1 VSKLF
6 VNLQVKGKKM
16 KYFLHFLFLLFSIL
30 ILIGCG
36 KNSPAPKYSVNPS
49 SNAALLD
56 SVDILDSLVNVT
68 KPNNHAK
75 SFSYAKQ
82 AMALGLR
89 EHNPEVLAKAFI
101 LMGIVYIN
109 KRNDS
114 SYFYYSEAMK
124 IVEKLNLST
133 LKPYL
138 FYNFSTLYNASHDY
152 KITTILLDSA
162 IMFAA
167 KEKAFVVLSN
177 TYNSL
182 GSLKFNLHDDKGAK
196 AMFDSSYKI
205 AEKYKLFKQMGV
217 SLGNLGLFEPN
228 PIKSIQIQQ
237 QAIRLLEKS
246 NGTEEAKALIL
257 INIGSRFTVPD
268 SSVKYFKSAIHSVDS
283 GGSNEV
289 KMSALN
295 NLAYSYLD
303 KKDFYNAEM
312 CLIGEA
318 IPIAENENNLDW
330 MSTLYDSY
338 ADVLKSQGR
347 LDDAFTFEKKAN
359 RYREEADKSQASDQI
374 RLLGALLDVKN
385 KELKIET
392 YKKEIQNKEN
402 RIQKMKFL
410 FVSFL
415 LLVGGIVFIT
425 LWIIQRKKLK
435 LQKQLVVSA
444 KRIID
449 AEENLKGRLAMELH
463 DMVSPLY
470 TQMLRQIESTDIQD
484 PSTKDELH
492 IKLTQL
498 ADRIRQISHRMNKVF
513 IEQLT
518 FVELVKG
525 ACEDMQYLT
534 DIPIKLVILQDPIEL
549 TPEMGIHL
557 FRIIQELLANAVKYV
572 TKGVINLSISIE
584 FQNLYILYQDSG
596 SGFDPKRISIEGIG
610 LLNIVERA
618 KLIGGEA
625 TLTTSPGK
633 GTQWRICVPLRQ

>member
-1 VSKLF
+1 
-6 VNLQVKGKKM
+6 M
-16 KYFLHFLFLLFSIL
+16 KYFLHFLFLIFSIL

-36 KNSPAPKYSVNPS
+36 KKSPVPTYSVNPS

-56 SVDILDSLVNVT
+56 SVDKLDSLVNVT
-68 KPNNHAK
+68 RPNNYSK

-82 AMALGLR
+82 ALALGLR

-101 LMGIVYIN
+101 LMGLVYIN

-138 FYNFSTLYNASHDY
+138 FYNFSTLYSASHDY
-152 KITTILLDSA
+152 KMTTVLLDSA
-162 IMFAA
+162 KRFAA
-167 KEKAFVVLSN
+167 KEKDFVILSN

-182 GSLKFNLHDDKGAK
+182 GSLKFDLRDEEGAK
-196 AMFDSSYKI
+196 TMFDSSYKI
-205 AEKYKLFKQMGV
+205 AKKNKLFKQMGV
-217 SLGNLGLFEPN
+217 SLGNLASFEPD
-228 PIKSIQIQQ
+228 PIKAIQIQK
-237 QAIRLLEKS
+237 QAIGLLEKS
-246 NGTEEAKALIL
+246 TGTGMAKALIL
-257 INIGSRFTVPD
+257 INIGSQCSNKD
-268 SSVKYFKSAIHSVDS
+268 SSIKYYKSAIHSVDPA
-283 GGSNEV
+283 GSNEV
-289 KMSALN
+289 KIAALN
-295 NLAYSYLD
+295 NMAYCYLA
-303 KKDFYNAEM
+303 KKDFHNAEI

-318 IPIAENENNLDW
+318 IPVAESENNLDW

-338 ADVLKSQGR
+338 ADVLKSQGK
-347 LDDAFTFEKKAN
+347 LIEAFTFEKQAN
-359 RYREEADKSQASDQI
+359 KYREEADKKQASDQI
-374 RLLGALLDVKN
+374 RLLGILLDVKN
-385 KELKIET
+385 KELRIQTFE
-392 YKKEIQNKEN
+392 KEIENKEN
-402 RIQKMKFL
+402 RIQKMKYLFL
-410 FVSFL
+410 FFL
-415 LLVGGIVFIT
+415 LFTGGIVFIT
-425 LWIIQRKKLK
+425 LLIIQRKKLK

-449 AEENLKGRLAMELH
+449 AEENLKGKLAMELH
-463 DMVSPLY
+463 DIVSPLY
-470 TQMLRQIESTDIQD
+470 TQILRQIESTEIQD
-484 PSTKDELH
+484 TSVKDELH
-492 IKLTQL
+492 LKLTQL

-549 TPEMGIHL
+549 TPEMGTHL

-584 FQNLYILYQDSG
+584 YQNLYILYQDSG
-596 SGFDPKRISIEGIG
+596 PGFDPERISVEGIG

-625 TLTTSPGK
+625 TLSTSPGK
-633 GTQWRICVPLRQ
+633 GTQWRICVPLR